1 MSLVPQGTE
10 VRAEQVDAAVQSF
23 RQRAFA
29 QALRWG
35 NRLEDAED
43 IAQEAAERLVRWPH
57 LAQYPSARWVA
68 RITMHCAV
76 AHAKLLRPHETLEEE
91 LICAREPDSEVD
103 RAQIHSALTQL
114 SAQEAQLVLLRYALG
129 WPILAIAERLGM
141 SVGATKI
148 GVFRARHRLRSVLV
162 DLVGSC

>member
-1 MSLVPQGTE
+1 M
-10 VRAEQVDAAVQSF
+10 RAEQADRSVESF

-91 LICAREPDSEVD
+91 LVCAREPDSEVD
-103 RAQIHSALTQL
+103 RVQIHAALSQL

-129 WPILAIAERLGM
+129 WPLLAIAERLGM
-141 SVGATKI
+141 SVDAVKKGS
-148 GVFRARHRLRSVLV
+148 FRARNRLRCVLV
-162 DLVGSC
+162 DLTGSC